1 MENFADHSRDS
12 VGPHLITPKLPMVLD
27 NINFAET
34 RTPAFISEH
43 LGDQAGA
50 ELQMTYQEEI
60 KPVPDGASIE
70 LFPLIQ

>member
-1 MENFADHSRDS
+1 
-12 VGPHLITPKLPMVLD
+12 MVLD